1 MEQQKRQIGYE
12 KDVRLVSTS
21 CIVKVEKNSCRIKSK
36 DCRHERGTYLRNFKG
51 VRIDNSNDFA

>member
-21 CIVKVEKNSCRIKSK
+21 GIVKVEN
-36 DCRHERGTYLRNFKG
+36 EQLQN
-51 VRIDNSNDFA
+51 